1 MPTRC
6 RTTGSR
12 PHEAASPGKG
22 MGEYPRMD
30 SVEILM
36 SVSELGWHGMPMTS
50 TGGSG
55 RESADVVWS
64 GESIVTA
71 SVIVALLPIGFLH
84 MSTIG
89 SLDPLTTVISDYVFQ
104 PGGYAL
110 LGGAAISMAVA
121 CVALATGLRR
131 AGLPDPRVPALLFV
145 SAAVALVLVALFPT
159 HTPGTPPGLVS
170 TLHRTAGGW
179 VFAVLPLAALLVAV
193 RARSAPAWQPAAA
206 PLSWAAGIAGVISI
220 FFLLNHVPI
229 VIAGSPVFPFLGG
242 VQRVLYA
249 AVMVVLV
256 MAARAT
262 RLAAER
268 VLDPVPVSPRLRGA
282 A

>member
-1 MPTRC
+1 
-6 RTTGSR
+6 
-12 PHEAASPGKG
+12 
-22 MGEYPRMD
+22 MD

-36 SVSELGWHGMPMTS
+36 SVSDLGWHGIPMTS
-50 TGGSG
+50 TGGIG
-55 RESADVVWS
+55 RESAGVAWA

-71 SVIVALLPIGFLH
+71 SVIVALLPLGFLH
-84 MSTIG
+84 VSGIG
-89 SLDPLTTVISDYVFQ
+89 SIDPLTAVISDYVFQ

-110 LGGAAISMAVA
+110 LGAAAISLAVA

-131 AGLPDPRVPALLFV
+131 ADLPAARVPTLLFV
-145 SAAVALVLVALFPT
+145 SAAVALVLVAVFPT
-159 HTPGTPPGLVS
+159 HTPGTTPGLVS
-170 TLHRTAGGW
+170 TLHRVAGGW
-179 VFAVLPLAALLVAV
+179 VFAVLPLAALLVAG
-193 RARSAPAWQPAAA
+193 RARSAPAWQPAAV
-206 PLSWAAGIAGVISI
+206 PLTWAAAIAGAVSV

-229 VIAGSPVFPFLGG
+229 VIAGSPFFPFLGS

-256 MAARAT
+256 MTARAT

-268 VLDPVPVSPRLRGA
+268 VHSPVPAVSPRLRGA

>member
-1 MPTRC
+1 
-6 RTTGSR
+6 
-12 PHEAASPGKG
+12 
-22 MGEYPRMD
+22 MD

-36 SVSELGWHGMPMTS
+36 SVSVLGWHGMPMTS

-55 RESADVVWS
+55 RGSAGVAWA

-71 SVIVALLPIGFLH
+71 SVIVALLPLGFLH
-84 MSTIG
+84 VSSIG
-89 SLDPLTTVISDYVFQ
+89 SLDPLTAVISDFVFQ

-110 LGGAAISMAVA
+110 LGAAAISLAVG
-121 CVALATGLRR
+121 CVMLATGLRR
-131 AGLPDPRVPALLFV
+131 ADLPEARIPAALFV

-159 HTPGTPPGLVS
+159 HTPGTTPGLVS
-170 TLHRTAGGW
+170 TVHRAAGGW
-179 VFAVLPLAALLVAV
+179 VFTVLPLAAWMVAR
-193 RARSAPAWQPAAA
+193 RARSASAWRPAAL
-206 PLSWAAGIAGVISI
+206 PLAWAAGIAGAVSAI
-220 FFLLNHVPI
+220 FLLNHVPI
-229 VIAGSPVFPFLGG
+229 VIAGSPFLPFLGG

-256 MAARAT
+256 MTARAT

-268 VLDPVPVSPRLRGA
+268 VQSPAQVPISPRLRGA